1 MNAMLSRSGF
11 TRFITAAASFF
22 AVNSPG
28 DAAPAG
34 KPHRVGFHID
44 QNDPAVMNLLLGNFT
59 NLMEY
64 YAGVGEPAQVEIVA
78 YGPGL
83 TMLRADTSPVK
94 DRLTALKL
102 RFPAVVYSACH
113 NSMMGA
119 EKAEGH
125 PIEIV
130 PEARVVPAG
139 VVRLSE
145 LQELG
150 YTYIKP

>member
-1 MNAMLSRSGF
+1 MSSSISRSGF
-11 TRFITAAASFF
+11 ARFVAAAGTFF
-22 AVNSPG
+22 AASS
-28 DAAPAG
+28 PAG
-34 KPHRVGFHID
+34 AATPKLHRTGFHID
-44 QNDPAVMNLLLGNFT
+44 QNDPAIMNLLLGNFT

-64 YAGVGEPAQVEIVA
+64 YAGIGEAAQVEIVA

-83 TMLRADTSPVK
+83 NMLRADTSPVK

-102 RFPAVVYSACH
+102 RFPMVVYSACH
-113 NSMMGA
+113 NTMMA
-119 EKAEGH
+119 MEKAEGH

-145 LQELG
+145 LQEQG
-150 YTYIKP
+150 FTYIKP

>member
-1 MNAMLSRSGF
+1 MSSMISRSGF
-11 TRFITAAASFF
+11 ARFVTAAATFF
-22 AVNSPG
+22 A
-28 DAAPAG
+28 AASPAG
-34 KPHRVGFHID
+34 AAGAKVHRAGFHID
-44 QNDPAVMNLLLGNFT
+44 QNDPAIMNLLLGNFT

-64 YAGVGEPAQVEIVA
+64 YAGIGEPAQVEIVA

-83 TMLRADTSPVK
+83 NMLRADTSPVK
-94 DRLTALKL
+94 DRLTALKA
-102 RFPAVVYSACH
+102 RFPSVIYSACH
-113 NSMMGA
+113 NTMMGM

-145 LQELG
+145 LQEQG
-150 YTYIKP
+150 FTYIKP